1 MPKSTSAVNLTN
13 MQYLLSKEEYENLM
27 PKKKYSEALDKINK
41 LNGQVLKLSNFTCIT
56 ELSIGYCDIC
66 PITETCNK
74 PKRFSK

>member
-1 MPKSTSAVNLTN
+1 

-27 PKKKYSEALDKINK
+27 PREKYFEALDKINK
-41 LNGQVLKLSNFTCIT
+41 LNGQVLKLSNFTCRT
-56 ELSIGYCDIC
+56 EIGTGYCDLC

>member
-1 MPKSTSAVNLTN
+1 

-27 PKKKYSEALDKINK
+27 PREKYFEALDKINK
-41 LNGQVLKLSNFTCIT
+41 LTEQVLKLSNFTCRT
-56 ELSIGYCDIC
+56 EIGFCYCDQC